1 MIYNKEYCAGIKSD
15 HDKLNEENIRFLT
28 NMYNII
34 MLCIIAY
41 TTLGGERPL
50 IHMLN

>member
-15 HDKLNEENIRFLT
+15 HDKLNEENNRFLT